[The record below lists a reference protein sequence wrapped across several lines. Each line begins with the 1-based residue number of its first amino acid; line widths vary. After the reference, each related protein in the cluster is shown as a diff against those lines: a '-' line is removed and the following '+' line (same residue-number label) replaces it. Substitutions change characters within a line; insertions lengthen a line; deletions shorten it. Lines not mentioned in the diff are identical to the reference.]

1 MSIFQVLIICGC
13 GVIGALFRYFI
24 IRLFEKFFARKSY
37 LGIAIVNI
45 ISSAVIGVILFSKL
59 NTLYDKDLLFN
70 GLLGGFTSYSS
81 LIFEVL
87 KLALKMNYLF
97 AFLYLVF
104 TLLMSFMI
112 FYLGFLVSNLL

>member
-13 GVIGALFRYFI
+13 GVIG
-24 IRLFEKFFARKSY
+24 Y